1 MGELRGRSL
10 LAFGIVCVVWGSTY
24 LAIRVGVESL
34 PPFLMAGVRFV
45 TAGLLLGGIALFFR
59 KEALPTRRA
68 DWGTLAL
75 AGVLLLCAGNGLVVW
90 AEQYVDSGTAS
101 IYVVTVAIWS
111 ACFDALVPGGK
122 TRFSGR
128 LAAGLL
134 LGLAGTAVLTG
145 ATPRALLSA
154 DLRGPVALILA
165 SGAWAFGSVY
175 LKRHPVGVSF
185 TMSATVQMLAGGLA
199 LTAVGL
205 LRGEQELWHPT
216 QASLAALGYLV
227 VFGSI
232 VGFTAYGYALS
243 HASPTVVGTYAYVN
257 PVVAVLL
264 GWLLLDEPLSPRKIV
279 AMAVILGAVLWI
291 QRAVQP
297 AASARTRPVGTEP
310 PAERRPSP
318 RLERRSWPRAAGER
332 QARKLPAGHGDGLA

>member
-1 MGELRGRSL
+1 MGELRGRAL
-10 LAFGIVCVVWGSTY
+10 LAWLIVCLVWGSTY

-34 PPFLMAGVRFV
+34 PPFLMAGVRFTV
-45 TAGLLLGGIALFFR
+45 AGLLLGGIAWLR
-59 KEALPTRRA
+59 GERLPAHASDWRALA
-68 DWGTLAL
+68 F

-111 ACFDALVPGGK
+111 ALFDAVIPGGT
-122 TRFSGR
+122 TRLCWQ
-128 LAAGLL
+128 LAGGLL
-134 LGLAGTAVLTG
+134 LGLLGTVVLTG
-145 ATPRALLSA
+145 ATPRALLAA

-175 LKRHPVGVSF
+175 LKRRHVAASF
-185 TMSATVQMLAGGLA
+185 TTASTVQMLAGGGA
-199 LTAVGL
+199 LLVVGF
-205 LRGEQELWHPT
+205 LRGEPHLWHPT
-216 QASLAALGYLV
+216 SAGLAAMGYLI

-243 HASPTVVGTYAYVN
+243 HASATVVGTYSYVN

-264 GWLLLDEPLSPRKIV
+264 GWALLGEPLSPRKVV

-310 PAERRPSP
+310 PAERRPSV
-318 RLERRSWPRAAGER
+318 RMERRGWPRAASER
-332 QARKLPAGHGDGLA
+332 QARSLRARRSDGPA